1 MLKRF
6 LIVLGVII
14 LLVAGVFGFQI
25 FRYLRETEKSDR
37 AHYTWVAHM
46 SYFAEYIEE
55 NGFGEF
61 GNGTHEFLETRKFKS
76 VEEMGANLPAGFSDA
91 IKDALSS
98 GVSQNGFDLK
108 NKQVTIYEINPELL
122 PLEEEG
128 CETEFECHYCVM
140 EYPDKTYR
148 FALITAIAY
157 TR

>member
-108 NKQVTIYEINPELL
+108 NKQVTIYEMS
-122 PLEEEG
+122 
-128 CETEFECHYCVM
+128 YCKM
-140 EYPDKTYR
+140 DD
-148 FALITAIAY
+148 
-157 TR
+157 